1 MGSEPDLDLQPERL
15 NINQPLDQ
23 TVVFGTD
30 KCIVTRTSRSCGIL
44 VIVVI

>member
-30 KCIVTRTSRSCGIL
+30 KCIVA
-44 VIVVI
+44 